1 MKAFDL
7 KKFIMTAVGVVTAG
21 AVYDLALHDNVLWGL
36 YILAGL
42 IVGGLVAVLPIENEA
57 DA

>member
-7 KKFIMTAVGVVTAG
+7 KKFAVTAVGVVTLG
-21 AVYDLALHDNVLWGL
+21 AVYDLALHDSVLWGL

-42 IVGGLVAVLPIENEA
+42 IIGGSVAVLPIENGA